1 MQECLEHYIILEINN
16 NRVQVV
22 SNLDILREIQDQYMS
37 FSLKEKDIATYILQ
51 KSNEIK
57 NINITE
63 LAKVTGTS
71 GSTITRFCKK
81 IKCDSFADMKIK
93 ISSVQQDAPPHQ
105 GAEIVDDVYYFYNKV
120 INNTIKNMD
129 KEKIEKTVQ
138 LIKSAQRIFIYGVG
152 SSGLTAMEMTQR
164 LLRMGLNVTSITD
177 SHMMLINSSV
187 TSKSDLV
194 IGISTSG
201 NTEDVVNALR
211 MSKQN
216 QGTIVSITSFSDSRI
231 AKISDTS
238 LFVYNSSFV
247 DNKRF
252 VNSQFAIMYL
262 MDVIS
267 MMLLKDEKLNH
278 NMNKTIE
285 VILNDL
291 DEI

>member
-1 MQECLEHYIILEINN
+1 MA
-16 NRVQVV
+16 RK
-22 SNLDILREIQDQYMS
+22 LDILGEIQEQYMS
-37 FSLKEKDIATYILQ
+37 FSLKEKNIATYILQ

-57 NINITE
+57 NINITD

-81 IKCDSFADMKIK
+81 INCDSFVDMKIK
-93 ISSVQQDAPPHQ
+93 ISSIQQENPPTQ
-105 GAEIVDDVYYFYNKV
+105 GAEIFDDVYYFYNKV
-120 INNTIKNMD
+120 INNTIKSME
-129 KEKIEKTVQ
+129 KEKIEKVVQ

-152 SSGLTAMEMTQR
+152 SSGLTAIEMTQR

-187 TSKSDLV
+187 ASKKDLV

-201 NTEDVVNALR
+201 NTEDVVNALQ

-216 QGTIVSITSFSDSRI
+216 HGTIVSITSFADSKI

-247 DNKRF
+247 DKKRF

-267 MMLLKDEKLNH
+267 MMLLKDEDLNRK
-278 NMNKTIE
+278 MNKTIE
-285 VILNDL
+285 AILKDS
-291 DEI
+291 D